1 MRTLFRPFGTA
12 RAEAAVVLAPVEL
25 AAARGL
31 PHVYAVCG
39 GGGGGCRVGQGGNGG
54 GEGVVGECEGEG
66 EEEGYEEGFEEHH

>member
-12 RAEAAVVLAPVEL
+12 RAEAAVVLAPVEF

-39 GGGGGCRVGQGGNGG
+39 RGGGGGGVCEVGDGG
-54 GEGVVGECEGEG
+54 GERVIGEREGG
-66 EEEGYEEGFEEHH
+66 GKEEGYEEGFEEHL